1 MFTLT
6 QRLKRSTSRLN
17 DIDLGLVETILRVTV
32 HKLESGDRVAL
43 KEDIEMQLV
52 QSSHISAANVG
63 ELVEV
68 CVFIFENAAY
78 NNIEANVLGSNLRSV
93 GLKEE
98 VCAAFARIWRTAKAK
113 VMFSLLQNMVSGPA
127 ILHSLSWQ
135 VNMNIVNINAT
146 RLRDPSAIFF
156 FEIFGEQQDHPN
168 FAVRMSHG
176 KLYDFFSSLELI
188 QNQLDTLA

>member
-6 QRLKRSTSRLN
+6 HRLKRSTSRLN

-52 QSSHISAANVG
+52 QSSQISAANVG

-78 NNIEANVLGSNLRSV
+78 NNTEANVLRSNLRSM

-98 VCAAFARIWRTAKAK
+98 VCAAFYTRVWRTSKTL
-113 VMFSLLQNMVSGPA
+113 VTFSLLHFYGVWASDTTF
-127 ILHSLSWQ
+127 
-135 VNMNIVNINAT
+135 IVMA
-146 RLRDPSAIFF
+146 S
-156 FEIFGEQQDHPN
+156 
-168 FAVRMSHG
+168 
-176 KLYDFFSSLELI
+176 
-188 QNQLDTLA
+188 